1 MKHGLQRRL
10 PSKVKKIIL
19 ALEFAVLGE
28 VFYLRLYLESRKT
41 NSVRNSAMTLTSKPI
56 VVITMDRIS

>member
-10 PSKVKKIIL
+10 PSKVWKIFL

-28 VFYLRLYLESRKT
+28 VFYLRLYLESRKA
-41 NSVRNSAMTLTSKPI
+41 NSFRNSAMTLTSKPI